1 MTLATRYVAG
11 GAGLMV
17 GGDLYDVIP
26 LSGGH
31 IGVVCGDVVGR
42 GVRAAS
48 VMGQLRN
55 VLRAYAVEGHSP
67 ASVLQRVNAFTEGLP
82 ETDMATLV
90 YLRCDPKTG
99 TVVYTNAGHPPPLLL
114 RHDGTTEYLEGGRSV
129 PIATV
134 RSAEYTDAMTHLSPG
149 DTLFLYTDGLIEER
163 HRSIDEGL
171 QELEDAVARGPH
183 EVEALCDFVL
193 KEILSDREALDDTA
207 LVALRLLEPAEET
220 LDLVLPAEPRSL
232 AQLRRELN
240 RWLQQRDASDQEIF
254 ELTVA
259 SCEAA
264 ANAIEHAYGLGEAD
278 FDVHAFAEGD
288 VVTIIVRD
296 QGRWRAP
303 RGSNRGR
310 GLQLIESLMDEMQ
323 VGRHEQGT
331 EVRMSRRVGR
341 SGDE

>member
-1 MTLATRYVAG
+1 
-11 GAGLMV
+11 MV

-26 LSGGH
+26 LSAGH
-31 IGVVCGDVVGR
+31 IGVVIGDVVGR

-67 ASVLQRVNAFTEGLP
+67 ASVLQRVDAFTEGLP

-114 RHDGTTEYLEGGRSV
+114 RADGSTEYLEGGRSV

-134 RSAEYTDAMTHLSPG
+134 RAAEYRDAMTHLSPG
-149 DTLFLYTDGLIEER
+149 DTMFLYTDGLIEER

-171 QELEDAVARGPH
+171 EELKEVVTRGPKDL
-183 EVEALCDFVL
+183 EALCDFVL
-193 KEILSDREALDDTA
+193 KEILSDRDAVDDTA
-207 LVALRLLEPAEET
+207 LVAIRLLESATDT
-220 LDLVLPAEPRSL
+220 LDLVLPAEPGSL
-232 AQLRRELN
+232 AHLRRELN
-240 RWLQQRDASDQEIF
+240 RWLQPKHATEQEVF

-259 SCEAA
+259 CCEAA
-264 ANAIEHAYGLGEAD
+264 ANAIEHAYGLEEAD
-278 FDVHAFAEGD
+278 FDVRATIEDGL
-288 VVTIIVRD
+288 VTIIVRD

-310 GLQLIESLMDEMQ
+310 GLQLIESLMDEIQ
-323 VGRHEQGT
+323 VGRKEEGT
-331 EVRMSRRVGR
+331 EVKMTRRLGG
-341 SGDE
+341 SAGE